1 MAVLKFQIEHQGR
14 DQWCWAAVAASI
26 CGFYQDDT
34 VPTQCGLA
42 NQFLFPGEDC
52 CQPVASDNC
61 NIPFAL
67 DLVLN
72 QLGHLV
78 QPPQGFVAFEDLN
91 REITEKQQPVAVRI
105 MFSDLVTAHF
115 VVVIG
120 CAIDARGTQL
130 LKIADPSDAAGN
142 VTSIEYSALRND
154 YRPGATWDQT
164 YLTAKKA

>member
-1 MAVLKFQIEHQGR
+1 MAVLKFQIERQGR

-26 CGFYQDDT
+26 CGFYQDEA

-52 CQPVASDNC
+52 CQATASDNC

-78 QPPQGFVAFEDLN
+78 QPPQGVVSFEDLN
-91 REITEKQQPVAVRI
+91 HEITGNSQPVAVRI

-120 CAIDARGTQL
+120 CAIDDRGTQV
-130 LKIADPSDAAGN
+130 LKIADPSEVAGN
-142 VTSIEYSALRND
+142 VTSIGYSALMND

-164 YLTAKKA
+164 YFTAKKA

>member
-26 CGFYQDDT
+26 CSFYRDDIL
-34 VPTQCGLA
+34 PTQCELA

-52 CQPVASDNC
+52 CQAGASDNC

-67 DLVLN
+67 DIVLN
-72 QLGHLV
+72 GLGHLA
-78 QPPQGFVAFEDLN
+78 QPQRGVITFEDLN
-91 REITEKQQPVAVRI
+91 HEITVNQQPVAVRI

-115 VVVIG
+115 VTIIG
-120 CAIDARGTQL
+120 CAMDESGSQL
-130 LKIADPSDAAGN
+130 LKIADSSDVAGN
-142 VTSIEYSALRND
+142 VTSIGYSALIDD

-164 YLTAKKA
+164 YFTSKQE